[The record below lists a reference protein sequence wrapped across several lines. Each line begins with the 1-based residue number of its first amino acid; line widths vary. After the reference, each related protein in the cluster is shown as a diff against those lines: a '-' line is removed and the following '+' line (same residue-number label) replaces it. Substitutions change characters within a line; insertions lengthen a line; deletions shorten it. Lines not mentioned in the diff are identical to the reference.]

1 MEPIYCEMYV
11 NFCCHL
17 AGKLPDFNE
26 DNEKVTFKR
35 VLLNKCQ
42 EEFERGE
49 REQEEANKAEEEGQ
63 IKQFAEQREE
73 KRRELRLEEECWVT
87 LD

>member
-11 NFCCHL
+11 NFYCHL
-17 AGKLPDFNE
+17 AGELPDFNE

-63 IKQFAEQREE
+63 IKQFAEQRE
-73 KRRELRLEEECWVT
+73 
-87 LD
+87 